1 MTAHLA
7 GLGLPVF
14 GVDLSPQMVALAR
27 RTHPQV
33 RFEVGAMSGLELPDG
48 ALGGIVAWYSIIHT
62 PQERLPELCAAF
74 RRLLAPGGMLLLA
87 FQVGDEPLHVAQPF
101 GHPVALDFRRRRPDR
116 IAGLLTAAG
125 LEVRTR
131 MLREPDEELGSPPR
145 RPFSWPANR
154 PAAEAPPRMPRARRP
169 PVPLSTVPAAVRG
182 TRPCQACGWWYRQP
196 SQAEVIMSRTSCR
209 AFQPSSSA
217 IRSADATT
225 RAGSPARRGVTSAV
239 TS

>member
-1 MTAHLA
+1 MTEPDFLHTTRAFYDAIATDYDAHFGEHLAARPMDRAVLAGFAELVRAADAGPVADLGCGPGRVTAHLA

-33 RFEVGAMSGLELPDG
+33 RFEVGAMTGLELPDG
-48 ALGGIVAWYSIIHT
+48 ALGAIVAWYSIIHT
-62 PQERLPELCAAF
+62 PQERLPELFAAF
-74 RRLLAPGGMLLLA
+74 HRLLAPGGTLLLA

-131 MLREPDEELGSPPR
+131 MLREPDEELGESTPQGFLLAR
-145 RPFSWPANR
+145 KPAG
-154 PAAEAPPRMPRARRP
+154 A
-169 PVPLSTVPAAVRG
+169 
-182 TRPCQACGWWYRQP
+182 
-196 SQAEVIMSRTSCR
+196 
-209 AFQPSSSA
+209 
-217 IRSADATT
+217 
-225 RAGSPARRGVTSAV
+225 
-239 TS
+239 

>member
-1 MTAHLA
+1 MTEPDFLHTTRAFYDAIATDYDTHLGEHLAARPMDRAVLAGFAELVRAADAGPVADLGCGPGRVTAHLA

-48 ALGGIVAWYSIIHT
+48 ALGALVAWYSIIHT
-62 PQERLPELCAAF
+62 PQERLPELFAAF
-74 RRLLAPGGMLLLA
+74 HRLLAPGGLLLLA

-131 MLREPDEELGSPPR
+131 MLREPDEELGESTPQAVLMAR
-145 RPFSWPANR
+145 KPAG
-154 PAAEAPPRMPRARRP
+154 A
-169 PVPLSTVPAAVRG
+169 
-182 TRPCQACGWWYRQP
+182 
-196 SQAEVIMSRTSCR
+196 
-209 AFQPSSSA
+209 
-217 IRSADATT
+217 
-225 RAGSPARRGVTSAV
+225 
-239 TS
+239 

>member
-1 MTAHLA
+1 MTEPDFLHTTRAFYDAIATDYDAHFGEHLAARPMDRAVLAGFAELVRAADAGPVADLGCGPGRVTAHLA

-62 PQERLPELCAAF
+62 PQERLPELFAAF
-74 RRLLAPGGMLLLA
+74 HRLLAPGGMLLLA

-131 MLREPDEELGSPPR
+131 MLREPDEELGESTPQAVLMAR
-145 RPFSWPANR
+145 KPA
-154 PAAEAPPRMPRARRP
+154 
-169 PVPLSTVPAAVRG
+169 G
-182 TRPCQACGWWYRQP
+182 G
-196 SQAEVIMSRTSCR
+196 
-209 AFQPSSSA
+209 
-217 IRSADATT
+217 
-225 RAGSPARRGVTSAV
+225 
-239 TS
+239 

>member
-1 MTAHLA
+1 MTEPDFLHTTRAFYDAIATDYDAHFGEHLAARPMDRAVLAAFAELVRAADAGPVADLGCGPGRVTAHLA

-62 PQERLPELCAAF
+62 PQERLPELFAAF
-74 RRLLAPGGMLLLA
+74 HRLLAPGGMLLLA

-131 MLREPDEELGSPPR
+131 MLREPDEELGESTPQAVLMAR
-145 RPFSWPANR
+145 KPAG
-154 PAAEAPPRMPRARRP
+154 A
-169 PVPLSTVPAAVRG
+169 
-182 TRPCQACGWWYRQP
+182 
-196 SQAEVIMSRTSCR
+196 
-209 AFQPSSSA
+209 
-217 IRSADATT
+217 
-225 RAGSPARRGVTSAV
+225 
-239 TS
+239 